1 MRTWITQLRKGLLEF
16 CVLNAISRGETYGYE
31 LVQRLKG
38 VEQLALTES
47 TAYPILARLKQDG
60 YVKVRDAPSSSG
72 PPRRYFS
79 LTALGRHRIGEMNAY
94 WDGLCEALAG
104 IRKTI
109 DGRHGNEDQ

>member
-16 CVLNAISRGETYGYE
+16 CVLNAISRAETYGYE

-38 VEQLALTES
+38 VEQLAVTES
-47 TAYPILARLKQDG
+47 TVYPILSRLKQDG

-79 LTALGRHRIGEMNAY
+79 LTAVGRHRIGEMNAY
-94 WDGLCEALAG
+94 WGGLCAAMTEL
-104 IRKTI
+104 RETT
-109 DGRHGNEDQ
+109 DRRHGNEE